1 MVNDGPN
8 CLAGPV
14 SRMSPWWTA
23 SKAGSSPCTT
33 EQDEASRQQRP
44 IRHEL
49 VKRVRREI
57 AAGTYETPEKWA
69 AALDRLFRSL
79 EQE

>member
-23 SKAGSSPCTT
+23 CKAGSSPCTT
-33 EQDEASRQQRP
+33 EQVEASRQQRP

-49 VKRVRREI
+49 VERVRREI
-57 AAGTYETPEKWA
+57 AAGTYETPEKWE
-69 AALDRLFRSL
+69 AALDRLFGFL
-79 EQE
+79 EQK

>member
-23 SKAGSSPCTT
+23 SSARRLPYFAEHDAAGR
-33 EQDEASRQQRP
+33 EQRP
-44 IRHEL
+44 IRREL
-49 VKRVRREI
+49 VERVRREI
-57 AAGTYETPEKWA
+57 AAGTYETPEKWE
-69 AALDRLFRSL
+69 AALDRLFRFL